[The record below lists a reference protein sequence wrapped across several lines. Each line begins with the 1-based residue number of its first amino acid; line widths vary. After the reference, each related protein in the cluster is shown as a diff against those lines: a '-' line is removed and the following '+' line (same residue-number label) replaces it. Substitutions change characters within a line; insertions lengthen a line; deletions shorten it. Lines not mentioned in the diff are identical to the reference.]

1 MTDTPTPTLQTPF
14 RKEKEAREKTIYE
27 EYNRMM
33 GEPGAQATAVNDFI
47 MKKYGIYSVSTLY
60 NIRKRVE
67 SQLKA
72 EKGGLQ

>member
-1 MTDTPTPTLQTPF
+1 MTSTTTLQTPF
-14 RKEKEAREKTIYE
+14 RKDKEAREKAIYE
-27 EYNRMM
+27 EYNKMM
-33 GEPGAQATAVNDFI
+33 EEPGAQATAVNDFI

-67 SQLKA
+67 SQMNG

>member
-1 MTDTPTPTLQTPF
+1 MTSTTNLQTPF
-14 RKEKEAREKTIYE
+14 RKDKEAREKAIYE
-27 EYNRMM
+27 EYNKMM
-33 GEPGAQATAVNDFI
+33 EEPGAQATAVNDFI

-67 SQLKA
+67 SQMNG